1 METLLGCALQGVK
14 SHHGW
19 RLDFTQPS
27 HVPKELVCYYPHY
40 PEAEV

>member
-27 HVPKELVCYYPHY
+27 HAPKELGVLLSPLSRG
-40 PEAEV
+40 